1 MGAEPGDAGGAPRPN
16 LLLLLEQAHR
26 KLEAGMLARLRD
38 AGFPELTPAHT
49 QVFGAIETEGSRVG
63 EMAARAG
70 ITQQSMSELV
80 DNLEQHGYLVR
91 RPDPRDRR
99 ARIVMLTERG
109 WAAVRAALAAL
120 DEIER
125 DWSARIGQRDA
136 AALRS
141 ALEKIAQL

>member
-1 MGAEPGDAGGAPRPN
+1 MGAGPGDAGGAPRRN
-16 LLLLLEQAHR
+16 LLLLLDYAHR
-26 KLEAGMLARLRD
+26 KLDAGMLARLRA
-38 AGFPELTPAHT
+38 AGFPEITPAHS
-49 QVFGAIETEGSRVG
+49 QVFGTIATEGSRVG

-70 ITQQSMSELV
+70 IAQQSMSELV
-80 DNLEQHGYLVR
+80 DNLEQHGYLAR

-99 ARIVMLTERG
+99 AKIVILTERG
-109 WAAVRAALAAL
+109 WAAVRAAVAAL

-125 DWSARIGQRDA
+125 DWSTRIGVRDA

>member
-1 MGAEPGDAGGAPRPN
+1 MSEEPRLN
-16 LLLLLEQAHR
+16 LLLLLENAHR
-26 KLEAGMLARLRD
+26 KLDAGMLERLRR
-38 AGFPELTPAHT
+38 AGCPELTPAHS

-80 DNLEQHGYLVR
+80 DNLEQYGYLAR
-91 RPDPRDRR
+91 RPDPQDRR
-99 ARIVMLTERG
+99 AKIVMLTERG
-109 WAAVRAALAAL
+109 WVAVRAALAAL

-125 DWSARIGQRDA
+125 DWSTRIGQRDT
-136 AALRS
+136 AALRT